1 MHIYKQKAAHAGLIL
16 PIVIFCAMLALFW
29 YGFSVSAEGNG
40 ARDLQVTQAAVQKA
54 VVNCYAIEGVYP
66 SDVKYLEDHY
76 GLVINHEKYIVHYEL
91 IGSNVMPSVEVLKK
105 GNG

>member
-1 MHIYKQKAAHAGLIL
+1 MHIYKVKAARTGLVL

-29 YGFSVSAEGNG
+29 YGFSVSTAENG
-40 ARDLQVTQAAVQKA
+40 TRDLQVTQAAVQKA

-76 GLVINHEKYIVHYEL
+76 GLVIDHEKYIVHYES